1 MCDKFPL
8 AHTHSQVLNSGARTR
23 KAHLTQPLNAAYPA
37 AAKLIIWDERDNG
50 RRRAVC
56 KPAEEASLTEFLPD
70 HNPNTSNACLVLLVR
85 AEQKTPSLSGARGQM
100 TKMHKRRAFSLFAV
114 CYLWPLVDHLV
125 RYLSKKH
132 RRRSLICSAAMDLW
146 RG

>member
-1 MCDKFPL
+1 MRETTGAAVQYVSLQRKHHSPNSFLTTILIHRTRAL
-8 AHTHSQVLNSGARTR
+8 AAGARG
-23 KAHLTQPLNAAYPA
+23 
-37 AAKLIIWDERDNG
+37 AK
-50 RRRAVC
+50 
-56 KPAEEASLTEFLPD
+56 
-70 HNPNTSNACLVLLVR
+70 NTL
-85 AEQKTPSLSGARGQM
+85 SLSGARGQM

-114 CYLWPLVDHLV
+114 RYLWPLVDHLV